1 MVKSNT
7 AGSLLL
13 MKGFPLAGSGKANRA
28 AFGSVHPGSR
38 LCTGQY
44 P

>member
-13 MKGFPLAGSGKANRA
+13 MKGFPLAGSGKANIIITAEGRA
-28 AFGSVHPGSR
+28 AITVN
-38 LCTGQY
+38 LTIL
-44 P
+44 